1 MAPTELLARQ
11 HQDTLSKFLEP
22 FGVPVLLLCGATGA
36 AERRSILQRCA
47 AGEPLVLCGTHAL
60 IQSDVVL
67 PNAGL
72 VVVDEQHRFGVEQRA
87 QLGRQSGS
95 AHLLAMSATPIPRTL
110 TLILY
115 GDLDVS
121 VLDELPPGRTP
132 VKTVAIGPDKRERML
147 DFIRKQAAAGG
158 QTYVVCPRIGGEEED
173 EEDEIPPAQ
182 ALKAAVD
189 YARELERELSPL
201 RVGLLHGRMNAREK
215 DAVMARFA
223 VGELDVLV
231 STTVIEVGV
240 DVPRANLMIVEDADR
255 FGLSQLHQLRGR
267 VGRGSLESWCI
278 LVSGSEGETA
288 RERLSLL
295 CRTDDGFRVAEADL
309 KLRGPGDFFGKR
321 QHGLPALKIADLSC
335 DMALLDE
342 AQQAA
347 KGWMAQD
354 PALEKPESGALRAR
368 IETLFAVKAEG
379 LN

>member
-1 MAPTELLARQ
+1 M
-11 HQDTLSKFLEP
+11 
-22 FGVPVLLLCGATGA
+22 
-36 AERRSILQRCA
+36 
-47 AGEPLVLCGTHAL
+47 
-60 IQSDVVL
+60 VL

-147 DFIRKQAAAGG
+147 GFIRKQAAAGG

-189 YARELERELSPL
+189 YARKLEQALSPL

-215 DAVMARFA
+215 DAVMGRFA
-223 VGELDVLV
+223 AGELDVLV

-267 VGRGSLESWCI
+267 VGRGSLESYCI

-295 CRTDDGFRVAEADL
+295 CQTVDGFRVAEADL

-321 QHGLPALKIADLSC
+321 QHGLPAFALADLGS
-335 DMALLDE
+335 DMNILTCAQESARALL
-342 AQQAA
+342 AR
-347 KGWMAQD
+347 D
-354 PALEKPESGALRAR
+354 PALESVPRLRD
-368 IETLFAVKAEG
+368 ETEDYIRRTLAG
-379 LN
+379 SMN